1 MILVT
6 ISVLIDDRNCVSPL
20 FTELELE
27 LSLLTF

>member
-20 FTELELE
+20 FTELEL
-27 LSLLTF
+27 SLLTF